1 MFRNFKTVDH
11 IVFGRGSFN
20 QLDDI
25 LVSRRTANRSA
36 MVFVVDDAFA
46 EAPLRERVPLIS
58 IDGRL
63 AAVGDLCLC
72 EPFQAEEGE
81 SSVML
86 HWERGDGTGTMRGIS
101 V

>member
-46 EAPLRERVPLIS
+46 EAPLRERVPLQE
-58 IDGRL
+58 
-63 AAVGDLCLC
+63 ADLMLWVNVDD
-72 EPFQAEEGE
+72 EPKTRYVDKLTDQ
-81 SSVML
+81 VP
-86 HWERGDGTGTMRGIS
+86 
-101 V
+101 